1 MDKVAPLTNTHGGR
15 EKSIRFI
22 QYFSTFLMPTAK
34 QLYKPGDQLTKLLA
48 KLLMLKN
55 NMSLT
60 RKVFRFGGE
69 IPTIL
74 NIINRFRTH
83 QTTAVKMIFYS
94 TLNDILNILYL
105 LTDHLLYFIKVGFI
119 KNWTAA

>member
-1 MDKVAPLTNTHGGR
+1 
-15 EKSIRFI
+15 
-22 QYFSTFLMPTAK
+22 MPTAK
-34 QLYKPGDQLTKLLA
+34 QIYKPGDKLTKLIS
-48 KLLMLKN
+48 KLLILKT

-74 NIINRFRTH
+74 SIINRFRSH
-83 QTTAVKMIFYS
+83 QTKAVKMIFYQ
-94 TLNDILNILYL
+94 TLNDILNVFYL
-105 LTDHLLYFIKVGFI
+105 LTDHPLYFIKVGFI